1 MELATVIFVFIF
13 GLCSGVALMLLKQR
27 LDSGS
32 QQTQQALDTCQQEN
46 AQLKQNWQDH
56 LDEYRSLATN
66 LQEMS
71 AHINS
76 QVEDA
81 EQILTSDNKAPAF
94 PFFSAEA
101 THILKNVSRKKRD
114 KSKLDN
120 QPLDYSGASTGL
132 FQGEHVEPATP
143 SDKH

>member
-1 MELATVIFVFIF
+1 MELATVVFVFIF

-27 LDSGS
+27 LGTSS
-32 QQTQQALDTCQQEN
+32 QQTQKALDTCQQEN

-71 AHINS
+71 AHINH
-76 QVEDA
+76 QIEDA
-81 EQILTSDNKAPAF
+81 EQLLTSENNAPAF

-101 THILKNVSRKKRD
+101 TNILKNVNRKKRD
-114 KSKLDN
+114 KSTLDN
-120 QPLDYSGASTGL
+120 QPLDYSGSATGL
-132 FQGEHVEPATP
+132 FQGDSSTKTQPVE
-143 SDKH
+143 KH

>member
-1 MELATVIFVFIF
+1 MELATVVFVFIF

-27 LDSGS
+27 LGTSS
-32 QQTQQALDTCQQEN
+32 QQTQKALDTCQQEN

-71 AHINS
+71 AHINH
-76 QVEDA
+76 QIEDA
-81 EQILTSDNKAPAF
+81 EQLLTSDNKAPAF

-101 THILKNVSRKKRD
+101 TNILKNVNRKKRD
-114 KSKLDN
+114 KSTLDN
-120 QPLDYSGASTGL
+120 QPLDYSGSSTGL
-132 FQGEHVEPATP
+132 FQGDSSTKTQPVE
-143 SDKH
+143 KH